1 MNGQRL
7 TEQLQ
12 LVFTPADDATRSPA
26 SREDAEPVVAKCE
39 PERPAVTNSL
49 MEAVCER
56 ENLKKALRRVKAN
69 KGSPGV
75 DGMIVERLPDY
86 LRAHWPQ
93 HRDELLWGTY
103 TPAPVRRVEIP
114 KPDGGIRKLGVPTAL
129 DRFVQQAVLQVLD
142 RKSTRLNSSHIQK
155 SRMPSSA

>member
-12 LVFTPADDATRSPA
+12 LAFTSA
-26 SREDAEPVVAKCE
+26 DAEIFATADGDGAEPDVAKCE
-39 PERPAVTNSL
+39 PERPAVADSL

-69 KGSPGV
+69 KGSPGG
-75 DGMIVERLPDY
+75 DGMTVEQLPDY

-93 HRDELLWGTY
+93 HRDELLRGTY
-103 TPAPVRRVEIP
+103 KPSPVRRVEIP
-114 KPDGGIRKLGVPTAL
+114 KPDG
-129 DRFVQQAVLQVLD
+129 D
-142 RKSTRLNSSHIQK
+142 RKSTRLNS
-155 SRMPSSA
+155 

>member
-26 SREDAEPVVAKCE
+26 GREDAEPVVAKCE

-56 ENLKKALRRVKAN
+56 ENLKKALHRVKAN
-69 KGSPGV
+69 QGNPGV
-75 DGMIVERLPDY
+75 DGMTVEQLADYPDFRG
-86 LRAHWPQ
+86 LR
-93 HRDELLWGTY
+93 
-103 TPAPVRRVEIP
+103 
-114 KPDGGIRKLGVPTAL
+114 PDFGQN
-129 DRFVQQAVLQVLD
+129 F
-142 RKSTRLNSSHIQK
+142 STREN
-155 SRMPSSA
+155 